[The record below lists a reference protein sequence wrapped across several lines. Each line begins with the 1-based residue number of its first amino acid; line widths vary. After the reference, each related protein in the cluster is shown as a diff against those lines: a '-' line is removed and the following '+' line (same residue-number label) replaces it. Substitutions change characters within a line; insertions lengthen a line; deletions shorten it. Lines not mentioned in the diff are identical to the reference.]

1 MNEQMVREQLR
12 LRADQAPD
20 GPTDLER
27 LWDEGRNQRRRHRG
41 WLVVGSAAVAVVVVF
56 GVLFVRA
63 DSSGSTAPSN
73 PSDPS
78 ATGSSDNP
86 HNVLTP
92 EMLQM
97 RGRELAAALNLREMA
112 TNDAGTSEPGGCSDQ
127 PGAAFAEYVDGRGYC
142 VAVGN
147 APDNW
152 LASYLVGNQWSPDE
166 RLLHTAGVP
175 WTAELPPPPPIV
187 VDLLSARVAELETQ
201 GNEDTPEFWEAK
213 FALNQARGTWAG
225 LQPSWDAAGWN
236 AHYWG
241 DPWWPVG

>member
-20 GPTDLER
+20 GPTDFDR
-27 LWDEGRNQRRRHRG
+27 LWHEGRNQRRRHRG
-41 WLVVGSAAVAVVVVF
+41 WLVVGSAAVAVVVVL
-56 GVLFVRA
+56 GVVFVRA

-86 HNVLTP
+86 HSVLTP

-97 RGRELAAALNLREMA
+97 RGRELATALDLREYA
-112 TNDAGTSEPGGCSDQ
+112 TEVGIGCSSDE
-127 PGAAFAEYVDGRGYC
+127 PGAAFVEYVDGRGYC
-142 VAVGN
+142 VTLGN

-152 LASYLVGNQWSPDE
+152 LAAYLVSNQWSPDE
-166 RLLHTAGVP
+166 RLLHMAGVP

-201 GNEDTPEFWEAK
+201 GNDDTMEFAAK
-213 FALNQARGTWAG
+213 LSLDRARDTWVG

>member
-1 MNEQMVREQLR
+1 VNEQMVREQLR

-20 GPTDLER
+20 GPTDFER
-27 LWDEGRNQRRRHRG
+27 LWDEGRNQRRRDRG
-41 WLVVGSAAVAVVVVF
+41 WLVVGSAAVAVVVVL
-56 GVLFVRA
+56 GVVFVRA

-78 ATGSSDNP
+78 ATGSWDNA
-86 HNVLTP
+86 HSVLTP

-97 RGRELAAALNLREMA
+97 RGRELAAALGLREMA
-112 TNDAGTSEPGGCSDQ
+112 TNDAGTNEPGGCSDQ

-152 LASYLVGNQWSPDE
+152 LASYLVWNQWSPDE
-166 RLLHTAGVP
+166 RLLRNAGVA
-175 WTAELPPPPPIV
+175 WTAELPPPPIV

-201 GNEDTPEFWEAK
+201 GDEDTPAFWEAK

-225 LQPSWDAAGWN
+225 LQPAWDAAGWS